1 MFNDN
6 WIVHSAYKDWI
17 VKDRTCNHKARCRF
31 AKNLLTFLNMGES
44 ALRSHMN
51 GKKHKELE
59 SLIGKDSSPISVFM
73 STASPSTSSG
83 GSVPSISAGANLAS
97 SASSTPRSCDP
108 VRDNL
113 VSSYMAKEETLKAE
127 IRWTLHTVEK
137 HHSFRS
143 NEGIEKVFQDMFGD
157 SPTAMKF
164 SCGEKKCSYIACFG
178 LAPYFAKLLK
188 EKVNEEDAF
197 VLLFDES
204 LNFITKNKQLDV
216 FVRFWDGDKVV
227 TRYWMSQFVGHA
239 TAEDLLEH
247 INKSTEA
254 LYLQKLIQVCM
265 MIMIKGP
272 FIFFAGWGGGGG
284 FCGVIS
290 PF

>member
-1 MFNDN
+1 MQLYSLL
-6 WIVHSAYKDWI
+6 WI
-17 VKDRTCNHKARCRF
+17 
-31 AKNLLTFLNMGES
+31 
-44 ALRSHMN
+44 
-51 GKKHKELE
+51 
-59 SLIGKDSSPISVFM
+59 SPLF
-73 STASPSTSSG
+73 
-83 GSVPSISAGANLAS
+83 
-97 SASSTPRSCDP
+97 
-108 VRDNL
+108 
-113 VSSYMAKEETLKAE
+113 
-127 IRWTLHTVEK
+127 
-137 HHSFRS
+137 
-143 NEGIEKVFQDMFGD
+143 
-157 SPTAMKF
+157 
-164 SCGEKKCSYIACFG
+164 
-178 LAPYFAKLLK
+178 FAKLLK

-265 MIMIKGP
+265 MIMIKGL
-272 FIFFAGWGGGGG
+272 FIFFAGGGGGGG